1 MCARNV
7 FLCGTDG
14 RAVKVGGFGIADF
27 AAPNE
32 EVDVTR
38 WTAQESLRSQS
49 QLHYA
54 SKCDVWS
61 FGCTMWEI
69 ATLGKTEWNPSL
81 HICSLN
87 LEGVIS
93 KERFGRPPAMSIII
107 KIPCAQHSPLCRP
120 SINS

>member
-1 MCARNV
+1 MHRRQQLQSKGKSQDFHFAPFQILHRKLCARNV
-7 FLCGTDG
+7 FLCGTNG

-27 AAPNE
+27 APPNE
-32 EVDVTR
+32 EIDVTR

-69 ATLGKTEWNPSL
+69 ATLGKKDFHSL
-81 HICSLN
+81 
-87 LEGVIS
+87 ET
-93 KERFGRPPAMSIII
+93 
-107 KIPCAQHSPLCRP
+107 
-120 SINS
+120 